1 MAHITA
7 DRVRDTTTTT
17 GTGALTVSGSA
28 PNGYRTFSGVA
39 STSDTFYYA
48 VQHQAAAEWEVGLGT
63 YSSSNTITRTTVYS
77 SSNSGSAV
85 DFSAGTKDIFITL
98 PASRTVQKDNTG
110 NITGLVIGTD
120 VQAYSSGLTSWASK
134 TAPTG
139 TVVGTSDTQTLTNK
153 TLTSPTLT
161 TPTATG
167 LKETKVA
174 VSASDIDLTA
184 GNYFT
189 KTISGSTTFTVSN
202 VPSTGTAVSFVL
214 ELTNPGTSVTWWS
227 GVKWAGGTAPT
238 LTASGKDAFG
248 FYTHDGGTTWNG
260 IVLGKDLK

>member
-48 VQHQAAAEWEVGLGT
+48 IQHQAAAEWEVGLGT

-110 NITGLVIGTD
+110 NI
-120 VQAYSSGLTSWASK
+120 SGA
-134 TAPTG
+134 
-139 TVVGTSDTQTLTNK
+139 
-153 TLTSPTLT
+153 TLTSATLT

-174 VSASDIDLTA
+174 VSSSDIDLST